1 MFRPHKKLMDFDLAL
16 FLMLNALRA
25 PNKLYQHTK
34 RLKQIRNHWHRDDPC
49 LTAMII
55 GILFISGIIY
65 DIALPF
71 FDSSAATSI
80 GSCLIRS
87 SIFVFVH
94 FVLSGIIISSVL
106 KWIAENY
113 MVKIEKQQKS
123 SSGGGTGGAFS
134 KSSKDGQHTLGNIR
148 VEPMYAFDIHCNSFF
163 PVVII
168 SYGVQ
173 VSISF
178 CTKSNIVDFAPSTS
192 ESRLHLN
199 SAFKHFALGFC
210 HLLLLYYVQR
220 LCR

>member
-71 FDSSAATSI
+71 FDSSAVTNI
-80 GSCLIRS
+80 KSCLIRS

-113 MVKIEKQQKS
+113 MVKIEK
-123 SSGGGTGGAFS
+123 
-134 KSSKDGQHTLGNIR
+134 
-148 VEPMYAFDIHCNSFF
+148 
-163 PVVII
+163 
-168 SYGVQ
+168 
-173 VSISF
+173 
-178 CTKSNIVDFAPSTS
+178 
-192 ESRLHLN
+192 
-199 SAFKHFALGFC
+199 
-210 HLLLLYYVQR
+210 
-220 LCR
+220 